1 MCVEIYELD
10 HKKCLSAPR
19 LAWQAALKR
28 NKVKLDVLTSIDML
42 LW

>member
-19 LAWQAALKR
+19 LAWQATLKR
-28 NKVKLDVLTSIDML
+28 NKLKLDI
-42 LW
+42 